1 MLKHSRY
8 SLLALRMVVHF
19 TCSQALLAS
28 WHTQHEPVQPESD
41 TLIVYA
47 VLVLHRITWHHTTPH
62 HTTPHHTT
70 PHHTTQH
77 HTTPHNIPPH
87 HTTPHHTTP
96 HLTTLQYL
104 TSHHIT
110 SHHITSHHITSHHI
124 TWHCMHK
131 FAGLCRQRR
140 LHGRS
145 AACPACC
152 HTSYRVSSKPCTP
165 ACLSWTTPLSSS
177 AMHGVFSCLRWPLWT
192 QHPQTRPPGQATT
205 LWHVV
210 TRHARS
216 AV

>member
-1 MLKHSRY
+1 
-8 SLLALRMVVHF
+8 MVVLF
-19 TCSQALLAS
+19 TCAQALLAS
-28 WHTQHEPVQPESD
+28 WHMQHEPLCSQK
-41 TLIVYA
+41 A
-47 VLVLHRITWHHTTPH
+47 VLSLYTLFWHYIASHGITPHHTTPH

-70 PHHTTQH
+70 PHHT
-77 HTTPHNIPPH
+77 IPH
-87 HTTPHHTTP
+87 HTTP
-96 HLTTLQYL
+96 
-104 TSHHIT
+104 
-110 SHHITSHHITSHHI
+110 HHI